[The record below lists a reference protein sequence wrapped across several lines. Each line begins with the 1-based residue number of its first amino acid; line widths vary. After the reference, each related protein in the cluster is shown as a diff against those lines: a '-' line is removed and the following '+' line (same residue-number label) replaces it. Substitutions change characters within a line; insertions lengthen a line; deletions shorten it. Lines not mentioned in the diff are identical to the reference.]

1 MGASMLR
8 LFFHDCFVNGCDASV
23 LLDDTPAMSGEKN
36 APPNRNSLR
45 GYEVIDSIKAQVEA
59 SCRAVVS
66 CADILALA
74 ARDGVNLLGGPS
86 WAVALGR
93 RDARTLEII
102 MIATMYS
109 VVIPKRGV
117 LLLGHCIRPLGG
129 RRRVEAQKDM
139 LAPSPLDLAHHPV
152 EDGEEGLGV
161 VEDEHEGAHRR
172 REAARVGDA
181 LVEDLGGEEE
191 YSPLRESKKMRLKL
205 AERSKFEK
213 ALMRR
218 KALPLTLK
226 RPSSLGLSTCASCGC
241 DHSTDPMPWMVLD
254 KMPVLYTHPCSVVN
268 SEPDTDR
275 VDKIADGQLNR
286 TREKEQGGGIGLLL
300 TPLQYLMFSSVISRF
315 SVLIGVFCRMMKTQD
330 RIFAAME
337 SPAIACLHDLFRR
350 TMPDS
355 ECGKS
360 TRRAPNSVLNVI
372 IWEKDQ
378 TVGRRRRSYGIATP
392 KHLFTTTFGHG
403 QMMLEQMMLLG
414 VAGTE
419 YAISTDQRDRT
430 TRDLELSLEKAEAC
444 EAKEYLIAAI
454 APSPRPAP
462 AAEESISFNLSTAL
476 EYSLSSQVQERLR
489 KRETTD
495 RYHYFKILDGDLRE
509 LNRSYS
515 SSLHYESMHYKSFQA
530 NGDNEVLKRGSMYQS
545 SKEVR
550 RMRKLREGRRK
561 VELECRV
568 NSITTSS
575 MEYLDLSFRDLL
587 DKPPNT
593 NNSCSNIVPAKSSLV
608 DDLLDISHHT
618 DDARTHCTKAAP
630 RLRTSGSLTLQKSN
644 FHETICPESYRKITY
659 ERNSLKALPKCFSE
673 NAKMSHTVSQLECD
687 LAEESG
693 PKTIFSSLKR
703 MFDPIMKSKSV
714 RNLPLSGRQST
725 GSRVTESANIRRNG
739 VFQKSL
745 LTEFSISEQKIEHAA
760 CLMGGEH
767 LNAAVL
773 PAHLHGILKLETENG
788 NPSFQF
794 TVEDPEDI
802 LSTKTWRTDNAYN
815 WVYTFHRSKKK
826 MNTGRGTKDKHGQSP
841 PLVGQMQVSCHLC
854 SEVRENGSLANSTVT
869 EFVLYD
875 IARARCSF
883 AVEER
888 SKCSLDSIHSV
899 ASTATEGLIT
909 RGGPLE
915 RNIPLGLPNPARHGF
930 SCCDTNA
937 STSYPWLPEDLHPQL
952 EIAAVVVQIPFSK
965 TESLKDIKEFDLEEN
980 QNLSRLP
987 TDDLGREIKNNLNP
1001 AFVKVVI
1008 PNGPHGLPN
1017 TDEGGPSALL
1027 DRWRSGG
1034 GCDCGGWDM
1043 ACPILVY
1050 NNPQA
1055 DDLIDHS
1062 TGKFQ
1067 NPILLFVQGSKENE
1081 PALSITVDGEGQ
1093 YSVNFHARFSSLQA
1107 FSICMAML
1115 HSTNISTAVLQE
1127 KSRHRSCSNSLK
1139 SLLEEE
1145 VKHLIEAVAD
1155 EEKRNSKKGV
1165 EQMPPFCID
1174 PPFSPIGRV

>member
-1 MGASMLR
+1 MLQQFIVTMGQN
-8 LFFHDCFVNGCDASV
+8 VV
-23 LLDDTPAMSGEKN
+23 LECGNHL
-36 APPNRNSLR
+36 
-45 GYEVIDSIKAQVEA
+45 Q
-59 SCRAVVS
+59 
-66 CADILALA
+66 
-74 ARDGVNLLGGPS
+74 AR
-86 WAVALGR
+86 
-93 RDARTLEII
+93 
-102 MIATMYS
+102 MK
-109 VVIPKRGV
+109 PKIV
-117 LLLGHCIRPLGG
+117 HI
-129 RRRVEAQKDM
+129 
-139 LAPSPLDLAHHPV
+139 
-152 EDGEEGLGV
+152 
-161 VEDEHEGAHRR
+161 
-172 REAARVGDA
+172 
-181 LVEDLGGEEE
+181 
-191 YSPLRESKKMRLKL
+191 
-205 AERSKFEK
+205 
-213 ALMRR
+213 
-218 KALPLTLK
+218 
-226 RPSSLGLSTCASCGC
+226 SSLST
-241 DHSTDPMPWMVLD
+241 
-254 KMPVLYTHPCSVVN
+254 K
-268 SEPDTDR
+268 
-275 VDKIADGQLNR
+275 
-286 TREKEQGGGIGLLL
+286 
-300 TPLQYLMFSSVISRF
+300 
-315 SVLIGVFCRMMKTQD
+315 
-330 RIFAAME
+330 
-337 SPAIACLHDLFRR
+337 
-350 TMPDS
+350 
-355 ECGKS
+355 
-360 TRRAPNSVLNVI
+360 
-372 IWEKDQ
+372 
-378 TVGRRRRSYGIATP
+378 
-392 KHLFTTTFGHG
+392 
-403 QMMLEQMMLLG
+403 
-414 VAGTE
+414 
-419 YAISTDQRDRT
+419 
-430 TRDLELSLEKAEAC
+430 
-444 EAKEYLIAAI
+444 
-454 APSPRPAP
+454 
-462 AAEESISFNLSTAL
+462 
-476 EYSLSSQVQERLR
+476 VQERVR

-495 RYHYFKILDGDLRE
+495 RYHCFKILDGDLRE

-515 SSLHYESMHYKSFQA
+515 SSLHYESMHSKSFRA

-550 RMRKLREGRRK
+550 RMRKLLEGRRK
-561 VELECRV
+561 VELECRGDDFLSFEIVDHLPQHGMDKV
-568 NSITTSS
+568 NQSLHQKLLPLVSSNANSKHTAATVNPITTSP
-575 MEYLDLSFRDLL
+575 MEFLDLSFRDLL
-587 DKPPNT
+587 DKPLIT
-593 NNSCSNIVPAKSSLV
+593 SNSCLDIVPAKSSLV

-644 FHETICPESYRKITY
+644 FHEMICPESYRKITY

-673 NAKMSHTVSQLECD
+673 NAKMSHTVSQLECG
-687 LAEESG
+687 LAEERS
-693 PKTIFSSLKR
+693 PKTIFRSLKR
-703 MFDPIMKSKSV
+703 MFDPITKSKSV
-714 RNLPLSGRQST
+714 QNLPLSGRQSI
-725 GSRVTESANIRRNG
+725 GGRVTETANIRRNK

-745 LTEFSISEQKIEHAA
+745 LNEFSITEQKIERDAY
-760 CLMGGEH
+760 LIGGEH

-773 PAHLHGILKLETENG
+773 PAHLHGILKLEIENG

-794 TVEDPEDI
+794 TLEDPEDV
-802 LSTKTWRTDNAYN
+802 LSTKTWRTDTAYN

-899 ASTATEGLIT
+899 ASNATGGLIT
-909 RGGPLE
+909 GGPLE
-915 RNIPLGLPNPARHGF
+915 RNIPVGHPNPARHGF

-952 EIAAVVVQIPFSK
+952 EIAAIVVQIPFSK
-965 TESLKDIKEFDLEEN
+965 TENMKDIKVFGLKEN

-987 TDDLGREIKNNLNP
+987 TDDPRKETKNSLDP
-1001 AFVKVVI
+1001 VFVKVVI

-1055 DDLIDHS
+1055 DDLIYHS

-1067 NPILLFVQGSKENE
+1067 NPILLFVQGSKEKE
-1081 PALSITVDGEGQ
+1081 PALSITANGEGQ
-1093 YSVNFHARFSSLQA
+1093 YSVDFHARFSSLQA

-1115 HSTNISTAVLQE
+1115 HSPNISTAVLQE

-1155 EEKRNSKKGV
+1155 EEKRKSKKAV